1 MTLYDQEDW
10 GECGCFAM
18 IFILFQ
24 DFTHPCM
31 HSFIYF
37 NKYVLTSCSVPGIV
51 GRYRREQYKILAVM
65 EQEEVGVGV
74 SPHDQRITS
83 E

>member
-1 MTLYDQEDW
+1 MWVFCHDFYFVSGFHSSLH
-10 GECGCFAM
+10 A
-18 IFILFQ
+18 FI
-24 DFTHPCM
+24 

-37 NKYVLTSCSVPGIV
+37 NKYVLTSCSVPGIA

-74 SPHDQRITS
+74 SPHNQRITS